1 MEEAWGEAEWERDV
15 VSAEGLRIISV
26 AALGIGSGGILAERV
41 CGTGKKPARLMQ
53 AAGPYQ
59 CLSIRVYPRGS
70 VANTSYQKILDLISG
85 FSPGRARW
93 LSGPLPF

>member
-1 MEEAWGEAEWERDV
+1 MGRSGVGARRRVRRGLTNYLSGRVGNWER
-15 VSAEGLRIISV
+15 
-26 AALGIGSGGILAERV
+26 GILAERV

-59 CLSIRVYPRGS
+59 CLSICVYPRGS